1 MRRTTLVALACILLG
16 SSCIRNRGKYYP
28 DDHGGQIYFPLG
40 DSSFADLV
48 FYIRTGD
55 PEPDS
60 VFGDHWQAVGIPDYD
75 GEEYGTGFVSL
86 GGSGQV
92 GIQFTDNVLVDVPG
106 PDLCVL
112 EIGDPEP
119 FEVSISR
126 DQQTWIS
133 LGVQTDPVCLID
145 IQGKARPGAEY
156 RFVRI
161 TDLRS
166 RLDDRAPGADIDAIG
181 AFGR

>member
-1 MRRTTLVALACILLG
+1 MRHLCTILVCCLVFGAGC
-16 SSCIRNRGKYYP
+16 SRNQGKYYP
-28 DDHGGQIYFPLG
+28 DGHGGQIYFPLG

-48 FYIRTGD
+48 FLARFGD

-60 VFGDHWQAVGIPDYD
+60 EFRNPWEATGVPDYD
-75 GEEYGTGFVSL
+75 GLEYGTGFFSL

-92 GIQFTDNVLVDVPG
+92 GIQFADNVLVDVPG

-112 EIGDPEP
+112 EIGDPET
-119 FEVSISR
+119 FEVAISE
-126 DQQTWIS
+126 DQWTWVS

-166 RLDDRAPGADIDAIG
+166 DLNGRAPGADIDAIG
-181 AFGR
+181 AFGQ